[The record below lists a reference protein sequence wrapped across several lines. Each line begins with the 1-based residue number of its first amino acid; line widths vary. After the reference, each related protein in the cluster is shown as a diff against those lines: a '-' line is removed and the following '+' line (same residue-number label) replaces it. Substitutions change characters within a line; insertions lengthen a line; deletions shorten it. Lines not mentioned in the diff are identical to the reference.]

1 MKKLFSLFK
10 SGLCSFF
17 ISRFLALLFI
27 ALLALLKKATRANR
41 SYRSF
46 KKSEKSK
53 RKFHSFFARKTKE
66 RIPNPDKKPVHKL
79 PAGQAPSFDLH
90 NLKLLTTW
98 LSILTQKG
106 WRMLSWWP
114 GTQGGEESGTPLS
127 QHSPIRMKQLRI
139 FFFFTRSQNCLKL
152 QYLEEWPAF
161 RIATFLGC
169 EYQGWVGVQTPDQGH
184 HTHDHWKCM
193 TLVHTLW

>member
-46 KKSEKSK
+46 KKSERAKESFTLFLHEKPKSEFLTLIK
-53 RKFHSFFARKTKE
+53 KT
-66 RIPNPDKKPVHKL
+66 VHKL

-106 WRMLSWWP
+106 
-114 GTQGGEESGTPLS
+114 
-127 QHSPIRMKQLRI
+127 
-139 FFFFTRSQNCLKL
+139 
-152 QYLEEWPAF
+152 
-161 RIATFLGC
+161 
-169 EYQGWVGVQTPDQGH
+169 
-184 HTHDHWKCM
+184 
-193 TLVHTLW
+193 